1 MTKRFVVLQLMTI
14 LICSQ
19 AVTALAGTSD
29 TGPGCGLG
37 KVAWQDYKHPKNI
50 LPQLLMSTT
59 NNSILPWQAFGITTG
74 TLGCTNDGVVMAEEK
89 ANLFAAITLDNLAQE
104 MAQGHGEHLAS
115 LATLM
120 GIPTEHQAEFF
131 TLTQE
136 KYMSLMQS
144 GETTAVAMLKALHE
158 VVTDH
163 PVLAKVSM
171 NR

>member
-14 LICSQ
+14 LVCSQ
-19 AVTALAGTSD
+19 SVVTHAAIAD

-50 LPQLLMSTT
+50 LPQILMSIT
-59 NNSILPWQAFGITTG
+59 NNFPLPWQAFGITTG
-74 TLGCTNDGVVMAEEK
+74 TLGCTNDGVVMGEEK
-89 ANLFAAITLDNLAQE
+89 ANLFAAINLDNLAQE